1 MILGIDAGN
10 TNIVIGGIQDGELL
24 FSERKQTEVGN
35 IEKLL
40 NTVKDR
46 TFEGAILSSVV
57 PWINDSIIRCVRKAF
72 GLETIL
78 VSAQIKMNISLPEHV
93 KKEIGA
99 DIIVGLCAAATE
111 YETPLAVVDM
121 GTASTVFLLDK
132 DFVLAGGT
140 IHPGIGIELNA
151 LSSKTSLLPRISTV
165 EIPERVLGQ
174 NTNECILSGVVYG
187 HAGMIDSI
195 LDHMEEEIGSEI
207 NAVATGGLGRYVTP
221 VCRHKLIYDESLL
234 IKGLDLLYKM
244 NS

>member
-1 MILGIDAGN
+1 MILGIDVGN
-10 TNIVIGGIQDGELL
+10 TNIVIGGIQDGELI
-24 FSERKQTEVGN
+24 FSERDKTEVGN

-40 NTVKDR
+40 NTVKDKS
-46 TFEGAILSSVV
+46 FEGAILSSVV
-57 PWINDSIIRCVRKAF
+57 PWINDSIVSCVRKTF
-72 GLETIL
+72 GLETVL
-78 VSAQIKMNISLPEHV
+78 VNPGLKMNISIPEGV

-99 DIIVGLCAAATE
+99 DIIVGLCAAAAE
-111 YETPLAVVDM
+111 HDAPLAVIDM
-121 GTASTVFLLDK
+121 GTATTVFLLDQEL
-132 DFVLAGGT
+132 VIAGGT

-151 LSSKTSLLPRISTV
+151 LSSKTSLLPRISSV
-165 EIPERVLGQ
+165 RIPEKVLGQ

-207 NAVATGGLGRYVTP
+207 KAIATGGLGRFVIP
-221 VCRHKLIYDESLL
+221 VCRHKLVYDESLL

>member
-57 PWINDSIIRCVRKAF
+57 PWINDSIIRCVRKTF

-132 DFVLAGGT
+132 DLVLAGGT

>member
-57 PWINDSIIRCVRKAF
+57 PWINDSIIRCVRKTF

-132 DFVLAGGT
+132 DLVLAGGT
-140 IHPGIGIELNA
+140 IHPGSGIELNA
-151 LSSKTSLLPRISTV
+151 LSSKTSLLPRISAV

>member
-1 MILGIDAGN
+1 MILGIDVGN

-57 PWINDSIIRCVRKAF
+57 PWINDSIVRCVRKTF

-132 DFVLAGGT
+132 DLVLAGGT

-151 LSSKTSLLPRISTV
+151 LSSKTSLLPRISAV